1 MFHNLPK
8 QNENAV
14 FRSGDNKR
22 KFFDALPHDFKRAE
36 AIELGNKY
44 NLSTRSVDN
53 LLKELTGKM
62 KPDGTWRN
70 DNEFYMD
77 EKFGKV
83 PVNWV
88 IDRIKSFGEVVT
100 GKTPPTDNQDNFSNS
115 IGYMFITPGDIG
127 EGIFINKA
135 ERYLSSSGI
144 KYSYK
149 IPANSVSFVSIGST
163 IGKVAITTED
173 SCSNQQINTIVL
185 NEENN
190 YLFLYYLLSFRAN
203 NIKSIAG
210 TTATPQINKSDLSK
224 IKVAKP
230 ATYDTQKMIGEK
242 IFFVDNQKT
251 LKYLKIQKLEKLKKS
266 LMQKLLTGQVRVR

>member
-62 KPDGTWRN
+62 KPNGTWRN

-173 SCSNQQINTIVL
+173 SCSNQQINTI
-185 NEENN
+185 
-190 YLFLYYLLSFRAN
+190 
-203 NIKSIAG
+203 AG

-224 IKVAKP
+224 IKIAKP

-266 LMQKLLTGQVRVR
+266 LMKKLLTGQVRAI